1 MIVPFAAGGPT
12 DVIARIV
19 TGHMA
24 QTLGQSII
32 IENVVGAGGTTATT
46 RAARAANDGYT
57 LITGHMGTHA
67 ASVPLYPNLAY
78 HPEKDFEPVALLAGT
93 PILILARKDF
103 APKDLKEFVAYVKA
117 NADKVN
123 AAHAGIGSVSHVSCE
138 LLNSIL
144 DVKPVGVPFNGTGPA
159 MNALVGGQVDYMCD
173 QIVNAVPQING
184 GTIKAYA
191 IATPERNPSLPN
203 VPTTAEAGLPAFQAQ
218 AWNAIFAPK
227 GTPAPIVA
235 RLNAA
240 AAKALD
246 DENVRKRLL
255 DLGSVI
261 PGPLERTPEALATL
275 VKDEIAKWIAR
286 AQAGELINAIKQIG
300 KGRSTR
306 FRPLSFAER
315 IIIFRGIIGGS
326 RIGAVDCSLRPLNSP
341 SLERPEDLARH
352 EPVPRPART
361 DSRRRRGEARPHRH
375 RHAVDLRPSDALQ
388 SGGRLSDAD
397 HQEAAAEVDRA
408 RAAVVP
414 DGRHQHQISARTTAS
429 RSGTN
434 GPTPMAI
441 SARSMAR
448 SGAPGRR
455 RTAAASTRSPTSST

>member
-1 MIVPFAAGGPT
+1 MNWYGRLLASSGLAALAGLGTITAQAQAQAYPTRSITMIVPFAAGGPT
-12 DVIARIV
+12 DVISRIV

-67 ASVPLYPNLAY
+67 AAVPLYPNLAY

-93 PILILARKDF
+93 PILILARKEF
-103 APKDLKEFVAYVKA
+103 PPKDLKEFVSYVKT
-117 NADKVN
+117 NVEKVN
-123 AAHAGIGSVSHVSCE
+123 AAHAGIGSVSHVSCQ

-144 DVKPVGVPFNGTGPA
+144 DIKPTGVPFNGTGPA

-191 IATPERNPSLPN
+191 VATPARNPSLPD

-227 GTPAPIVA
+227 GTPAPVIA
-235 RLNAA
+235 KLNAA

-261 PGPLERTPEALATL
+261 PAAAERTPEALASL
-275 VKDEIAKWIAR
+275 VKSEIAKW
-286 AQAGELINAIKQIG
+286 
-300 KGRSTR
+300 T
-306 FRPLSFAER
+306 
-315 IIIFRGIIGGS
+315 
-326 RIGAVDCSLRPLNSP
+326 
-341 SLERPEDLARH
+341 
-352 EPVPRPART
+352 PVLKPA
-361 DSRRRRGEARPHRH
+361 
-375 RHAVDLRPSDALQ
+375 
-388 SGGRLSDAD
+388 
-397 HQEAAAEVDRA
+397 
-408 RAAVVP
+408 
-414 DGRHQHQISARTTAS
+414 
-429 RSGTN
+429 TN
-434 GPTPMAI
+434 
-441 SARSMAR
+441 
-448 SGAPGRR
+448 
-455 RTAAASTRSPTSST
+455 